1 MCLAVTRKCRSK
13 ESLTN
18 EIGCLRQNPFVNK
31 NVDALIR
38 VMQRMEALGVRS
50 RQEMK
55 GHEIRLE
62 EIRARLNAE
71 FMEAM
76 LVRASADHWRLKGE
90 RTASEKREREA
101 TKG

>member
-1 MCLAVTRKCRSK
+1 
-13 ESLTN
+13 
-18 EIGCLRQNPFVNK
+18 VNK

-38 VMQRMEALGVRS
+38 VLQRMEALGVRS

-55 GHEIRLE
+55 AHEIRLE

-76 LVRASADHWRLKGE
+76 LVRESADHWRLKGE
-90 RTASEKREREA
+90 RTASE
-101 TKG
+101 

>member
-1 MCLAVTRKCRSK
+1 M
-13 ESLTN
+13 
-18 EIGCLRQNPFVNK
+18 NK

-38 VMQRMEALGVRS
+38 VLQRMEALGVRS

-55 GHEIRLE
+55 AHEIRLE

-76 LVRASADHWRLKGE
+76 LVRESADHWRLKGE
-90 RTASEKREREA
+90 RTASE
-101 TKG
+101 